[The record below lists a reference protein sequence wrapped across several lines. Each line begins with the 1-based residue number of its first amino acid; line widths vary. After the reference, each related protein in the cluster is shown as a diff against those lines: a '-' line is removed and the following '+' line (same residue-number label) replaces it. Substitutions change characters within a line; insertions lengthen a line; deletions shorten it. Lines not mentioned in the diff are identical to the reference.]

1 MHHHNETA
9 KIAATHF
16 CLGNISK
23 CETKNKNR
31 RKKTQQ
37 HKHAMIMYLR
47 ILINIS

>member
-23 CETKNKNR
+23 CETKT
-31 RKKTQQ
+31 KTEQ
-37 HKHAMIMYLR
+37 KR
-47 ILINIS
+47 NSTK

>member
-23 CETKNKNR
+23 CETKTEG
-31 RKKTQQ
+31 KKTQQ